1 MTISTGS
8 LIARY
13 RVLNK
18 IGAGGMGEVYLA
30 EDSSLGRKVAIKV
43 LPEQFTKDADRVRR
57 FEQEA
62 KSASSLNHPNIIT
75 IYEVGKIQ
83 AEAGE
88 LNFIAT
94 EFIEGETLRQ
104 QMNDDQLNL
113 VDALDVVIQAASA
126 LQAAHSVGIAHRDI
140 KPENI
145 MVRPDGYVKIL
156 DFGLAKLTEQT
167 STGDLAADQEAVTKS
182 LLETQPGMVIGTV
195 SYMSPEQARG
205 QRVDG
210 RTDIF
215 SLGIVLYELICKRR
229 PFTGAT
235 TSDMIAALL
244 VSEPAKL
251 SSQLPNVPL
260 DLERIVNRMLIKD
273 RELRY
278 QTAQEVLGDL
288 KRVKARLDLLGL
300 DYDESVETGE
310 TLPLASATAEM
321 PGEQVSGNQALL
333 SVDLPTAE
341 LPAVS
346 VSVEQAL
353 PQADDFATSIAPAVT
368 SSGLPLQ
375 SFETNIAPISSAA
388 QPSTPPPTS
397 FTAPPVSSSPVPP
410 AAVAT
415 APTAVITAQPKNRR
429 KLMYGLLAF
438 AVLGVV
444 AAVLV
449 FQFTRSSDAIDSVA
463 VLPFVNETQDSEAEY
478 LTEGITES
486 LINTLSQLPELS
498 ISSRNAVIQYKGKE
512 QDARK
517 VGKELEVKAVL
528 VGRLTR
534 RGNEVRVNAELVET
548 RNGRQIWGDNFIRRT
563 SDLLALQEE
572 ITQKLAGKL
581 RPRFTQTKQ
590 NSLAKVGTD
599 NAEAYELY
607 LKGRYFWNQGTP
619 EAMQKA
625 DEFFEAAAGKDS
637 AYAEAIAGCAACH
650 ALGSGG
656 DTPQESMTKAKQVA
670 LAALKKDDKLVD
682 AHLTLA
688 SVNFRYDWDFASAER
703 QFKRAIELDPK
714 NATAHQRYAEFL
726 ALLGRHQEANTEVW
740 KARSLDPHSLSVNQA
755 IGAIQYYA
763 KDYDHAVEHLKKTLA
778 IDDSYAPAHTSLGLA
793 FEQTGKKQEA
803 VLELLRAKLLMGE
816 RGDYLTSLKKA
827 YAETNADGFW
837 RRELEHLGEE
847 AKTRYVPSSSIAALH
862 TRLGE
867 NDLALAALGKGLAEK
882 DSGMVE
888 LKVEPVFEPIRKLPK
903 FGELLKQIG
912 LTQ

>member
-83 AEAGE
+83 ADDGE

-113 VDALDVVIQAASA
+113 VDALDVVVQAASA

-145 MVRPDGYVKIL
+145 MVRPDGYAKIL
-156 DFGLAKLTEQT
+156 DFGLAKLTEQA

-244 VSEPAKL
+244 VSEPPKL
-251 SSQLPNVPL
+251 SAQLPNVPL
-260 DLERIVNRMLIKD
+260 DLERIVSRMLVKD

-278 QTAQEVLGDL
+278 QTAQEVLADL

-310 TLPLASATAEM
+310 TLPLIE
-321 PGEQVSGNQALL
+321 
-333 SVDLPTAE
+333 LPTAE
-341 LPAVS
+341 LQV
-346 VSVEQAL
+346 
-353 PQADDFATSIAPAVT
+353 PQASENQASPQPDNFATSIAPAST
-368 SSGLPLQ
+368 SSDREQLSAE
-375 SFETNIAPISSAA
+375 SFDTNIAQISAVA
-388 QPSTPPPTS
+388 QQAGQP
-397 FTAPPVSSSPVPP
+397 TAPSPALPLNSSPMQS
-410 AAVAT
+410 ATFAVA
-415 APTAVITAQPKNRR
+415 PTTTIPAQPKSRR
-429 KLMYGLLAF
+429 KLIYGVLALV
-438 AVLGVV
+438 VLAAV
-444 AAVLV
+444 AAVLA
-449 FQFTRSSDAIDSVA
+449 FQFARGSDAIDSIA
-463 VLPFVNETQDSEAEY
+463 VLPFVNETQDPEAEY

-486 LINTLSQLPELS
+486 LINTLSELPELS

-528 VGRLTR
+528 IGRLTR
-534 RGNEVRVNAELVET
+534 RGNDVRVSAELVDA
-548 RNGRQIWGDNFIRRT
+548 RNGRQIWGDNFSRRT

-581 RPRFTQTKQ
+581 RPRFAQTRQ
-590 NSLAKVGTD
+590 SSLAKAGTE

-625 DEFFEAAAGKDS
+625 DEFFEAAAGKDE

-656 DTPQESMTKAKQVA
+656 DPPQESMTKAKQVA
-670 LAALKKDDKLVD
+670 LAALKKDEKLVD

-726 ALLGRHQEANTEVW
+726 ALLGRHQEANSEVW
-740 KARSLDPHSLSVNQA
+740 KARSLDPHSLAVNQSV
-755 IGAIQYYA
+755 GAIQYYA
-763 KDYDHAVEHLKKTLA
+763 KDFDHAVDHLKKTLA
-778 IDDSYAPAHTSLGLA
+778 IDDNYAPAHTSLGLA

-803 VLELLRAKLLMGE
+803 VMELLRAKLLMGE

-837 RRELEHLGEE
+837 KRELEHLSEE
-847 AKTRYVPSSSIAALH
+847 SKTRYVPSSSIAALH

-867 NDLALAALGKGLAEK
+867 TDLALAALEKGLTEK
-882 DSGMVE
+882 DGGMVE
-888 LKVEPVFEPIRKLPK
+888 LKVEPLFKPLRKLPK
-903 FGELLKQIG
+903 FGALLKRIG
-912 LTQ
+912 LVE